1 MPFSVNR
8 PEYQKACQ
16 GWSDHQK
23 TQQGSL
29 QSQMPQVPGSSPQGQ
44 TYGPRK
50 EEGYCQCPYARK
62 GEIFSLICIPII
74 WRCLLQQTTIS
85 LFLSWIFYVQTCFHM
100 RIPKSCLSVPW
111 EITLASSI
119 CLTLVINTLM
129 ESSSWLLRHRNPR
142 IWFPLQNGL
151 NYMLFTCYYSKI
163 FFKLTPGAFQ

>member
-1 MPFSVNR
+1 MLTKYCVGIQELCLNAIALRHGATKLSKSGVTLIKLLVAIFSVNIIYASRRLNSNQKKNLLSLLSLNFHHMPFCVNR

-85 LFLSWIFYVQTCFHM
+85 LFLS
-100 RIPKSCLSVPW
+100 
-111 EITLASSI
+111 
-119 CLTLVINTLM
+119 
-129 ESSSWLLRHRNPR
+129 
-142 IWFPLQNGL
+142 
-151 NYMLFTCYYSKI
+151 
-163 FFKLTPGAFQ
+163 